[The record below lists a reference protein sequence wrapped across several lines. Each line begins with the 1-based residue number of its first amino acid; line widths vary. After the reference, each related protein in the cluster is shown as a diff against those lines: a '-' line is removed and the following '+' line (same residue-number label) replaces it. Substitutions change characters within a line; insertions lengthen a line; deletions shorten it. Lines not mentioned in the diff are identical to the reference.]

1 MMIAT
6 ITICMTIL
14 KNLKGGLIMKFSID
28 KSTLSEALDIVLKSV
43 SPKSTLKIIEGVLL
57 EVEGKTLKITGN
69 NLETAI
75 RYEAECET
83 LEPGRIVVEARKFA
97 EIVKSMPDEELDLIA
112 VEPKMRIEGGKT
124 AVELPVIKA
133 DGFPEIK
140 SVQAENFVE
149 LDQAFLKEMILKV
162 AFAAS
167 EDDKKPTLKGV
178 LVEIKDGIMKMVAV
192 NIASLAIRTAKVQ
205 TADLKAI
212 IPATT
217 FIDVAKVMKSGKV
230 SIHATETEIMFSTE
244 KFIMTARLLDGEFF
258 DYKKVYGI
266 KSRTTLK
273 VKVRDIIPALERIR
287 ILATGTKGLEASVL
301 RIKDKFHITYKSANG
316 IVDDEIASEIYG
328 PSVKSGYDYRVVLS
342 LLQSIEDTEVY
353 MHFDSDIDSRIKI
366 IPIDSEKFYYMC
378 SPVVMR
384 GE

>member
-1 MMIAT
+1 
-6 ITICMTIL
+6 
-14 KNLKGGLIMKFSID
+14 MKFSID

-149 LDQAFLKEMILKV
+149 LDQSLLKEMILKV
-162 AFAAS
+162 SFAAS
-167 EDDKKPTLKGV
+167 ADDKMPVLKGI
-178 LVEIKDGIMKMVAV
+178 LLEIKNNKMTLVAA
-192 NIASLAIRTAKVQ
+192 NKASIAIRSTKAE
-205 TADLKAI
+205 TSDFIAI

-230 SIHATETEIMFSTE
+230 SIHAAGTEIMFSTE

-258 DYKKVYGI
+258 DYKKTSDL

-273 VKVRDIIPALERIR
+273 VKVKDIIPTLERIR
-287 ILATGTKGLEASVL
+287 ILASGTISLEASVL
-301 RIKDKFHITYKSANG
+301 RIKDKFNITYKSANG
-316 IVDDEIASEIYG
+316 IINDEITSEIYG
-328 PSVKSGYDYRVVLS
+328 PSVKSGYDYRVLLS
-342 LLQSIEDTEVY
+342 LLQCIEDEEVY
-353 MHFDSDIDSRIKI
+353 MHFNSELNSRIKI
-366 IPIDSEKFYYMC
+366 IPIDNEKFCYMC
-378 SPVVMR
+378 SPVVLR

>member
-1 MMIAT
+1 
-6 ITICMTIL
+6 
-14 KNLKGGLIMKFSID
+14 MKFSID
-28 KSTLSEALDIVLKSV
+28 KSILSEALDIVLKSV

-57 EVEGKTLKITGN
+57 EAEGKTLRITGN

-97 EIVKSMPDEELDLIA
+97 EIVKSMPNEELDLIA

-140 SVQAENFVE
+140 SVHAENFVE

-167 EDDKKPTLKGV
+167 EDDTKPALKGV
-178 LVEIKDGIMKMVAV
+178 LVEIKDGTMKMVAV

-230 SIHATETEIMFSTE
+230 SIHATGTEIMFSTE

-258 DYKKVYGI
+258 DYNKAYGI

-287 ILATGTKGLEASVL
+287 ILATGKIGLEASVL

-353 MHFDSDIDSRIKI
+353 MHFDSDINSRIKI
-366 IPIDSEKFYYMC
+366 IPIDSEKFCYMC
-378 SPVVMR
+378 SPVLLR